1 MSVHSARPVRGTRDI
16 LPEEMALRNRAE
28 QIISDTY
35 RAAGFEQIETPAL
48 EDIDLLLGSEG
59 GENLKMLFTILKRG
73 DKFRPAEDSEPKDLC
88 DIGLRFD
95 LTLPLSRY
103 FSANKEKLALP
114 FKAVQ
119 IGNVFRAERPQKGR
133 FRSFK
138 QCDIDII
145 GDPSIGAEIELVHTT
160 GEALRALGFTDF
172 TIKVNDRKL
181 LNAFLGNKGFTDEQ
195 IPSVCI
201 VLDKLDKIGQDG
213 VAAEL
218 TEKFEDLSAEEAAAL
233 VAEAAQMTL
242 DTAAQATG
250 LDDEASDL
258 KLLIDTTNAAAGGAY
273 QAVFDFSLI
282 RGMGYY
288 TGPVFE
294 VSYGPYGYSV
304 GGGGRY
310 DEMIGK
316 TSKQSVPAVG
326 FSIGFERIIGILED
340 EGRKISDD
348 EQTFVLFYDLKDDLP
363 AVLAASDGL
372 KAEGKRVVL
381 TQKKKKF
388 GNQLKHAEESG
399 AAGFMVFG
407 RDEEPKLFESKE
419 S

>member
-1 MSVHSARPVRGTRDI
+1 MSIHSAKPVRGTRDI

-35 RAAGFEQIETPAL
+35 RNAGFEQIETPVL

-59 GENLKMLFTILKRG
+59 GENLKMLFTVLKRG
-73 DKFRPAEDSEPKDLC
+73 DKFRPAGDSQPRDLC
-88 DIGLRFD
+88 DTGLRFD

-103 FSANKEKLALP
+103 FSNNKEKLPLP

-145 GDPSIGAEIELVHTT
+145 GDPSIGAEIELIHTT
-160 GEALRALGFTDF
+160 GEALKALGFKDF
-172 TIKVNDRKL
+172 TIKINDRKL
-181 LNAFLGNKGFTDEQ
+181 LNAFLESRGFTGAQ

-201 VLDKLDKIGQDG
+201 VLDKMDKIGPEG

-218 TEKFEDLSAEEAAAL
+218 TEKFADLSQQDASALVTEAAS
-233 VAEAAQMTL
+233 MTL
-242 DTAAQATG
+242 DNVAQATG
-250 LDDEASDL
+250 LPDAVADL
-258 KLLIDTTNAAAGGAY
+258 KLLVETANASSGGDY

-340 EGRKISDD
+340 EGRRISD
-348 EQTFVLFYDLKDDLP
+348 EEKSIVLFYSLSDDMP
-363 AVLAASDGL
+363 AVLKTADSL
-372 KAEGKRVVL
+372 KADGYRVIM
-381 TQKKKKF
+381 TQQKKKF
-388 GNQLKHAEESG
+388 GKQLQHAQETG
-399 AAGFMVFG
+399 ASGFMVFG
-407 RDEEPKLFESKE
+407 RDEKPRLFGEE
-419 S
+419 D